1 MREFLVLPGALLMA
15 LRGLR
20 TLSTR
25 RILRNP
31 MPEPPNM
38 EMRETETTTMSRQL
52 KAYEKVNI
60 AGQFPPFLQVSF
72 YFFIHVI
79 VHVLYRCKTKK
90 IPQSEYSINS
100 SSRTLPFKLADILR
114 CMLPEQTPDI

>member
-1 MREFLVLPGALLMA
+1 MA

-52 KAYEKVNI
+52 KA
-60 AGQFPPFLQVSF
+60 
-72 YFFIHVI
+72 
-79 VHVLYRCKTKK
+79 
-90 IPQSEYSINS
+90 
-100 SSRTLPFKLADILR
+100 
-114 CMLPEQTPDI
+114 